1 MLEPITTR
9 VYARTTYASLKK
21 EAGEERR
28 EERERQTERKR
39 EKERETQ
46 LSLGRR
52 DAGEA
57 NTAGIGIFSV
67 VDRTVH

>member
-1 MLEPITTR
+1 MLESITTR
-9 VYARTTYASLKK
+9 VYARTTYASLKN

-28 EERERQTERKR
+28 EERERQSKR
-39 EKERETQ
+39 ERRRETQ